1 MSSIKEYV
9 DNFTDEQILSSA
21 YMCCQRNAVKAARNN
36 LNEANNRRCDFNTH
50 QSKEDFKQ
58 MHRETHFSISI
69 KGFIKFYIL
78 LFIFSWIAM
87 YIIEYNK
94 PGLGRTLLKIYPF
107 LMIGIL
113 LFPIIRRIIIEI
125 DIAKK
130 YKSVKSMYSKSF
142 EIDAPIEAN
151 LSLQLKDMDEYL
163 SKNCVIPRKYWDYAL
178 NLVEYIYVDYRA
190 TNLREAI
197 NILEEDLHR
206 RRLENRMAKIEQLS
220 IENANA
226 INDMFERIDNIECFQ
241 NYLRNRQSD
250 VEWDLFVQKIKN

>member
-1 MSSIKEYV
+1 MLI
-9 DNFTDEQILSSA
+9 
-21 YMCCQRNAVKAARNN
+21 VKMGC
-36 LNEANNRRCDFNTH
+36 L
-50 QSKEDFKQ
+50 
-58 MHRETHFSISI
+58 
-69 KGFIKFYIL
+69 
-78 LFIFSWIAM
+78 
-87 YIIEYNK
+87 
-94 PGLGRTLLKIYPF
+94 
-107 LMIGIL
+107 
-113 LFPIIRRIIIEI
+113 
-125 DIAKK
+125 AKK